1 MPDVTAMR
9 EEYAARGRMVARG
22 LNQIEGVRCPIPE
35 GTFYALAQIPEEWGP
50 SAAVAEALLMQTGV
64 IVTPGSYYG
73 PTCEHFLRLSF
84 ATSTTVIEEGLAEL
98 RKVLPLG

>member
-1 MPDVTAMR
+1 MTSQDPKEQLWGAISAVFCSWRIPRAVTYR
-9 EEYAARGRMVARG
+9 K
-22 LNQIEGVRCPIPE
+22 LHD
-35 GTFYALAQIPEEWGP
+35 IPEEWGP
-50 SAAVAEALLMQTGV
+50 SAAVAETLLMQTGV

-84 ATSTTVIEEGLAEL
+84 ATSMTVIEEGLAEL

>member
-1 MPDVTAMR
+1 
-9 EEYAARGRMVARG
+9 MVARG

-35 GTFYALAQIPEEWGP
+35 GTFYALAQIPAEWES
-50 SAAVAEALLMQTGV
+50 SATVAEMLLNKAGV

-84 ATSTTVIEEGLAEL
+84 ATSMPVIEEGLARL
-98 RKVLPLG
+98 RKALPPA